1 MSNEIMFTTVSSK
14 GQIVI
19 PNKVRKKLDIKDGNV
34 FAITKKGLI
43 VLKKVNQELSQD
55 DIKTLKSIHEAWQ
68 KIESGKGGKTKT
80 SKFFMEFDRIVITQI
95 TWSDKFRK

>member
-1 MSNEIMFTTVSSK
+1 MSNEAMFTIISSK

-34 FAITKKGLI
+34 FAITEKKGLI
-43 VLKKVNQELSQD
+43 VLKKVNQKLSHD

-68 KIESGKGGKTKT
+68 EIENGKGGKANT
-80 SKFFMEFDRIVITQI
+80 SKFFAEFAK
-95 TWSDKFRK
+95 W

>member
-1 MSNEIMFTTVSSK
+1 MSNETMFTTVSSK

-34 FAITKKGLI
+34 FAITEKKGLI
-43 VLKKVNQELSQD
+43 VLKKVNQELSHD

-68 KIESGKGGKTKT
+68 EIESRKGGKARA
-80 SKFFMEFDRIVITQI
+80 SKFFAEFAR
-95 TWSDKFRK
+95 W

>member
-1 MSNEIMFTTVSSK
+1 MSNETMFTTVSSK

-34 FAITKKGLI
+34 FAITEKKGLI
-43 VLKKVNQELSQD
+43 VLKKVNQKLSQD

-68 KIESGKGGKTKT
+68 EIENCKGGKATA
-80 SKFFMEFDRIVITQI
+80 SKFFTEFAR
-95 TWSDKFRK
+95 W

>member
-1 MSNEIMFTTVSSK
+1 MSNETMFTTVSSK

-34 FAITKKGLI
+34 FAITEKKGLI

-55 DIKTLKSIHEAWQ
+55 DIKTLRSIHEA
-68 KIESGKGGKTKT
+68 
-80 SKFFMEFDRIVITQI
+80 
-95 TWSDKFRK
+95 